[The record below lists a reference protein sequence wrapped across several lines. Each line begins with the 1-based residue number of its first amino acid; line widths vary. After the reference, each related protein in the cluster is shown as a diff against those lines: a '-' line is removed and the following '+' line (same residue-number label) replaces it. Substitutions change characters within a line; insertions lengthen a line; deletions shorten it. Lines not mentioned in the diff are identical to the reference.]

1 MERPRGILEVEK
13 MDKAMYLRLL
23 DRVVGC
29 MVHLLSTAVL
39 LMFLWLMIPLGICVA
54 AAVTVDALKHVVC
67 YACLGRVSKESI
79 AADVLGVV
87 LGASMIVALT

>member
-1 MERPRGILEVEK
+1 
-13 MDKAMYLRLL
+13 MDKAMCLKFL
-23 DRVVGC
+23 DGCVGC

-39 LMFLWLMIPLGICVA
+39 LMFLWLMMPLEACAI
-54 AAVTVDALKHVVC
+54 AVVIIDALKHTLC
-67 YACLGRVSKESI
+67 YACLDRVSKECI